1 MKQNY
6 SNYIY
11 LRSVIFFAAVFF
23 CSHSKGQ
30 LVIQTFS
37 YSSGLQYFTVP
48 FNCMPTMTIEAIGAG
63 GGSVTNSCPADG
75 GLGASMRG
83 SFCATPGQIL
93 TILVGGTGQT
103 NGADAGGGGGSF
115 VVGPG
120 NVPLI
125 IGGGGGGATTNTLGC
140 GASRDGVNAS
150 ITTSGT
156 TGANGLGAG
165 GTGGNGGT
173 CAIGSAGGGGGF
185 ITDGSGG
192 NYGSSFLNG
201 GAGGIGLSNNG
212 GYGGGGAGWWTGG
225 NGGGG
230 GGYSGGG
237 SSGTSP
243 YTGGGGG
250 GSYNAGSNQA
260 NTAGV
265 QAGDGLVII
274 SYSVGSP
281 VPYSIS
287 PSVACSGESLTLT
300 VNGMNS
306 YTWNT
311 GSHSP
316 SLTVNPAA
324 SNAYTVTTT
333 TTLGCVTLAII
344 NVTINPLPVISAV
357 CNPTALCEGSSAT
370 LTAFGAG
377 SYTWNTSLV
386 SNSLVTSPHSKTI
399 YTVTGTSS
407 EGCINF
413 TTVPVQISTIT
424 INVPH
429 LVTTCLG
436 STINLTANGAI
447 TYTWSNGSPFATI
460 PISPVT
466 NTFYTVIATD
476 INNCNLTDTVRVT
489 VNAVPVLTAG
499 AAPSVICKGEPV
511 ILRASGALNY
521 YWNTGDPGDSIM
533 IIPPLDVLYDYTV
546 TGTDSN
552 NCSSIAIVSVQV
564 NACVGIPEGGH
575 AGRSL
580 VFPNPSQGLFSIYLN
595 EDPVKTQIRIYNGL
609 GALIK
614 EETALTPFHKMDL
627 RNEANGI
634 YLVSILKNNVILNN
648 FTVIKE

>member
-6 SNYIY
+6 SNHIY

-23 CSHSKGQ
+23 CCHSKSQ

-37 YSSGLQYFTVP
+37 YSGGLQYFTVP

-83 SFCATPGQIL
+83 SFCATPGQVL
-93 TILVGGTGQT
+93 TILVGGMGQS

-115 VVGPG
+115 VVAQG

-125 IGGGGGGATTNTLGC
+125 IGGGGGGATTNTFGC
-140 GASRDGVNAS
+140 GASRDGLNAS

-156 TGANGLGAG
+156 AGANGFGAG

-173 CAIGSAGGGGGF
+173 CVIGSAGGGGGF
-185 ITDGSGG
+185 ITVGSGG

-201 GAGGIGLSNNG
+201 GGGGFGLSNNG

-237 SSGTSP
+237 SSGASP
-243 YTGGGGG
+243 YSGGGGG
-250 GSYNAGSNQA
+250 GSYNSGSNQS

-281 VPYSIS
+281 VPYVIT
-287 PSVACSGESLTLT
+287 PSVACSGESVTLT
-300 VNGMNS
+300 ASGMNS

-316 SLTVNPAA
+316 SLTVNPPS

-333 TTLGCVTLAII
+333 TTLGCITLAIV
-344 NVTINPLPVISAV
+344 NVSINPLPIISAV
-357 CNPTALCEGSSAT
+357 CNPTALCVGSSAT
-370 LTAFGAG
+370 LTAFGA
-377 SYTWNTSLV
+377 STYTWNTSLV
-386 SNSLVTSPHSKTI
+386 SNSLVTSPVSKTI

-407 EGCINF
+407 DGCMNF
-413 TTVPVQISTIT
+413 TTVSVQISTIT

-429 LVTTCLG
+429 LVESCVG
-436 STINLTANGAI
+436 STINLTANGAL

-460 PISPVT
+460 PVSPVT
-466 NTFYTVIATD
+466 NTFYTVNATD
-476 INNCNLTDTVRVT
+476 INNCKLTDTVRV
-489 VNAVPVLTAG
+489 VVHAVPVLMAQATPTA
-499 AAPSVICKGEPV
+499 ICKGEPV
-511 ILRASGALNY
+511 FLRASGAQKY

-533 IIPPLDVLYDYTV
+533 IIPLLDVLYDYTV

-552 NCSSIAIVSVQV
+552 NCSAFTTVSVQV
-564 NACVGIPEGGH
+564 NACVGIAE
-575 AGRSL
+575 AGVHGNSL
-580 VFPNPSQGLFSIYLN
+580 VYPNPSQGIFSINLH
-595 EDPVKTQIRIYNGL
+595 EESGKTQIRIYDGL
-609 GALIK
+609 GVLIREESAL
-614 EETALTPFHKMDL
+614 APVHKMDL
-627 RNEANGI
+627 SNQANGL

-648 FTVIKE
+648 YTVIKE